1 MGCGESKDKLP
12 TLLCFFEFG
21 NDDQKNYCIKLKDSF
36 RHQKPIRFEIKSSP
50 GISFSIQFKLNGET
64 HKIQTIY
71 NEEELE
77 NSLNRM
83 YDLLNNADGAKQA

>member
-21 NDDQKNYCIKLKDSF
+21 NEDQKNYCLKLKDQF
-36 RHQKPIRFEIKSSP
+36 KHEKAIRFEIKSSP
-50 GISFSIQFKLNGET
+50 GVSFSIQFKINGNT

-77 NSLNRM
+77 TSLKKM
-83 YDLLNNADGAKQA
+83 YDLLDESGKKQ